1 MKSRISETE
10 KIKEYLDYSEDEKKY
25 YDESKDRLDLNVL
38 LKRLKDKNDS
48 DKKINLIIIT
58 SLVLTFLVA
67 AIILIK

>member
-1 MKSRISETE
+1 MKSRVSETE
-10 KIKEYLDYSEDEKKY
+10 RIKEYLGHSKDEKKY

-38 LKRLKDKNDS
+38 LKRIKDKNDS